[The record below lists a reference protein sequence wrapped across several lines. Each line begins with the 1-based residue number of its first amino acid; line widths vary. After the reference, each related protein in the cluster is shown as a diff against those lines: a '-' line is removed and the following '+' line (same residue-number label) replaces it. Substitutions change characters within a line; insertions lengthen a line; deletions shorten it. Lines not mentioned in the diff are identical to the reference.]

1 MLLEALDA
9 EELLADRLLAIPR
22 YGLRRA
28 PEGAQNGFQPAL
40 SWGMLRGNPRPP
52 GVTANPPARG
62 KDIMTPAASRDPCEI
77 RQQRARAGYLVE

>member
-28 PEGAQNGFQPAL
+28 PEGAQNGFQTGL
-40 SWGMLRGNPRPP
+40 SCGKCCEAILDHA
-52 GVTANPPARG
+52 GVTANPPA
-62 KDIMTPAASRDPCEI
+62 
-77 RQQRARAGYLVE
+77 